1 MQNILTRLASYDYIE
16 IQIFSD
22 EVILYQP
29 VDEWPVVDCLVAFY
43 SDGFPLDKAIAYVD
57 LRQPMVVNDLQ
68 EQYTLMD
75 RCVCVCVCEECHC
88 VSVAPPQTTGV
99 RDPHQEWS
107 GGTQTRGPQ
116 QGWC

>member
-1 MQNILTRLASYDYIE
+1 MCLGIEFTVTSLQTLAKPMQNILRRLASHQSIE

-22 EVILYQP
+22 EVILHQP

-75 RCVCVCVCEECHC
+75 RCVCVCVCVC
-88 VSVAPPQTTGV
+88 VRVCV
-99 RDPHQEWS
+99 RVCE
-107 GGTQTRGPQ
+107 
-116 QGWC
+116 

>member
-1 MQNILTRLASYDYIE
+1 MYTTQTLAKPMQNILTRLASYDYIE

-22 EVILYQP
+22 EVILHQP

-75 RCVCVCVCEECHC
+75 RCVCVCV
-88 VSVAPPQTTGV
+88 
-99 RDPHQEWS
+99 
-107 GGTQTRGPQ
+107 
-116 QGWC
+116 